1 MDQFMELKMI
11 NYMWYTQ
18 NVFITFMPYGKVT
31 QVDTSDAT
39 DFDESACASNFKAK
53 EPDIVI
59 CNTDDWGWGD
69 YLGPG
74 NGPADLVQSCQWQE
88 GQHKWCRISE
98 NVRHAPGVDLSNIR
112 SLKNVTDGSG
122 FSFNAS
128 AVIESSVRGWIQNG
142 FKHDGLESTSRGILD
157 HFTNIPDNRI
167 RTNSG

>member
-1 MDQFMELKMI
+1 MI

-98 NVRHAPGVDLSNIR
+98 NVRHAPWSRPFQHQKPQKRHRRQWLQLQCVSRDRIFGPWLDPKRLQAR
-112 SLKNVTDGSG
+112 RT
-122 FSFNAS
+122 
-128 AVIESSVRGWIQNG
+128 R
-142 FKHDGLESTSRGILD
+142 KHFERY
-157 HFTNIPDNRI
+157 P
-167 RTNSG
+167 